1 MGLFDSLLNQLLA
14 KLKVFL
20 GPLGKVWDKLVEAW
34 THITHIASDSA
45 KLITTITSEVSAWK
59 NFKQDIR
66 FKQRVVNLESAYQ
79 KTRDLIT
86 GAVDAWHAVLD
97 LAKQFK
103 EDLFTEQAPEA
114 GELLADVEEGGTK
127 TIVDLFPKLGKAAEK
142 ILGVL
147 GALVVALEQAVNL
160 IADLQTIVDEL
171 KRIRLEIE
179 KLDTIFLQQDN
190 KRKYLK
196 LANGKTI
203 KIRLGKLHS
212 AVS

>member
-1 MGLFDSLLNQLLA
+1 
-14 KLKVFL
+14 
-20 GPLGKVWDKLVEAW
+20 
-34 THITHIASDSA
+34 
-45 KLITTITSEVSAWK
+45 
-59 NFKQDIR
+59 
-66 FKQRVVNLESAYQ
+66 VV
-79 KTRDLIT
+79 
-86 GAVDAWHAVLD
+86 D

-212 AVS
+212 AVR